1 MVLPLNPKH
10 DKYHKIQRNNTMK
23 IDKFTIGR
31 FGLTNTDGTIRYFI
45 DGEEVQFAELE
56 YGSPEKITLEVL
68 KEKYDHE
75 SRDNELKWES

>member
-1 MVLPLNPKH
+1 
-10 DKYHKIQRNNTMK
+10 MK

-31 FGLTNTDGTIRYFI
+31 FGLTNTEGVIRYFI
-45 DGEEVQFAELE
+45 DGEEVSYAELK

-75 SRDNELKWES
+75 NRDSGLKWGDE